1 MIRPDAFD
9 PVQEETARDQLGSA
23 CSSSESKPQRNRR
36 QEEVERGRIPHGQKR
51 VNNPEQQGQQA
62 NIKQNT
68 TNQGHQQD
76 R

>member
-1 MIRPDAFD
+1 MTSKVP
-9 PVQEETARDQLGSA
+9 PVPPANQSPKGTVDR
-23 CSSSESKPQRNRR
+23 K
-36 QEEVERGRIPHGQKR
+36 EVERGRIPHGQKR